1 MNKEIENELIE
12 VHERLNEME
21 SILNFFQRN
30 FDLDDDNIAK
40 IIEEEINYRKNKQI
54 IKKEK

>member
-12 VHERLNEME
+12 VHERLNEIE

-30 FDLDDDNIAK
+30 FDLDDDNIEK